1 MSRNTAIDYVNRDIV
16 SVKKD
21 IEVLSKLIRDGNG
34 TPSLIQQVTTLNIE
48 MSVMQDDL
56 RKGMTAMTDDISYIR
71 KLVSDH
77 EKSAWQFK
85 TAVILAILS
94 SFTTIYVQMSKNS
107 NDLPV
112 KSGIV
117 AVTPI
122 K

>member
-56 RKGMTAMTDDISYIR
+56 RKGM
-71 KLVSDH
+71 
-77 EKSAWQFK
+77 
-85 TAVILAILS
+85 AI
-94 SFTTIYVQMSKNS
+94 
-107 NDLPV
+107 
-112 KSGIV
+112 
-117 AVTPI
+117 
-122 K
+122 